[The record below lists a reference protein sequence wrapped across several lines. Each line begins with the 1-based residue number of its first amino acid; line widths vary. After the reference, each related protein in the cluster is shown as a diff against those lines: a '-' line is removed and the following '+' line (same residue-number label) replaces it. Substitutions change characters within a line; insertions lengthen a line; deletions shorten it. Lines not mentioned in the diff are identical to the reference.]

1 MHGNC
6 DALQLEGG
14 RTSRQY
20 FKYELALNAPA
31 YQIATQ
37 MWSNFLTPVTEYR
50 GLMRLLRNWLW

>member
-37 MWSNFLTPVTEYR
+37 M
-50 GLMRLLRNWLW
+50 